1 MSIRYCGACDD
12 AFDSDHHD
20 HETVCKRCLAGI
32 STQYVY
38 PPIPIRDFDWVATFD
53 HYDGAPDSG
62 WRSKLSGHGKTEDE
76 AIINLIHAI

>member
-38 PPIPIRDFDWVATFD
+38 PPIPIRDFDWVATS
-53 HYDGAPDSG
+53 A
-62 WRSKLSGHGKTEDE
+62 WRSKLTGHGKTEDE